1 MNLIITNNLNPP
13 VTPKRN
19 LSIIKNII
27 ETPYERVLFI
37 IQETLNSLNLSSKIQ
52 SKLFNDLQWA
62 LKIIKSRMLYSYE
75 IKEKD
80 YVAEMSRNDPD
91 FKQFVDFVRQ
101 YNEQMIEM
109 KKKNN
114 YINNELLQKPS
125 FKLKRQMNNNQKI
138 YLSNKRLDYRDIET
152 KKKIIINCMN
162 KEGNDL
168 PRNKTPKVTGKND
181 NSNEKNNN
189 HVNTGSMPLDK
200 NINFF
205 ESPLIINNK
214 KRMNNLKFSVNYNI
228 GLFNNYESYS
238 VNRFKKNSRY
248 NHINSLNLLGRI
260 NSNLSNDSNNSSI
273 NYINKANRFLNLN
286 GETKL
291 IQNHKMF
298 KKTSKSYMQKIKMS
312 ERENFEY
319 ETLNKNSSIYI
330 DHLLKIYNYDPKQI
344 TNIEF
349 NIFELKKIVG
359 QNNVLPLMGGVIL
372 ETFGL
377 KNDKIIK
384 VNKLEAFLNSV
395 SSQYL
400 PTTLYHNNMHGADV
414 CQSIC
419 LYFLNS
425 KAEKIFQTTVLDLL
439 SILISSLGH
448 DLGHPGLNNNF
459 HINARTEL
467 ALTYND
473 ASCLENFHC
482 SKLFNILK
490 KDETN
495 IFEVLSVNEFKDI
508 RKRMISE
515 ILATDMFF
523 HKKIISTTQ
532 SKVPQIKPD
541 KFEFISQDKESIKA
555 EQQCLLDYF
564 IHAADL
570 GHNSKL
576 FRISIKWVELLSE
589 EFWLQGDKE
598 KSLGISVSFLCDR
611 EDTNV
616 PKGQVNFLKGFI
628 LPTFDLMT
636 SMFPGLHF
644 TVDNVLNN
652 IKEWQK
658 LADENRQRGWTP
670 KKINKED
677 EKDLNK
683 SNNKTYKLGGGFG
696 NKLSNDL
703 KNNALRKIS
712 Q

>member
-19 LSIIKNII
+19 LSLMKNII
-27 ETPYERVLFI
+27 ETPYEKVLFI
-37 IQETLNSLNLSSKIQ
+37 LEETLNSLNLSSKIQ

-80 YVAEMSRNDPD
+80 YIEEMSKNDPD
-91 FKQFVDFVRQ
+91 LKQFVDFVRL

-125 FKLKRQMNNNQKI
+125 FKLKRQTKTNQNL
-138 YLSNKRLDYRDIET
+138 YLSNKRLDYRDIEA
-152 KKKIIINCMN
+152 KKKIVINCVN
-162 KEGNDL
+162 KDINSF
-168 PRNKTPKVTGKND
+168 PRNKTPKVLIKNGGISEK
-181 NSNEKNNN
+181 NSNHKHNSIKPFEKNYN
-189 HVNTGSMPLDK
+189 L
-200 NINFF
+200 F
-205 ESPLIINNK
+205 ESPIIINNK
-214 KRMNNLKFSVNYNI
+214 TKVNI
-228 GLFNNYESYS
+228 GLFSNYENNSI
-238 VNRFKKNSRY
+238 NKFNKNSRY
-248 NHINSLNLLGRI
+248 SVINSLNLLGHI
-260 NSNLSNDSNNSSI
+260 SSSISNDLHNSSI
-273 NYINKANRFLNLN
+273 NNSIKRANKFLNIN
-286 GETKL
+286 NETKL
-291 IQNHKMF
+291 IQNYKMF
-298 KKTSKSYMQKIKMS
+298 KKPSKSFMQHKKIN
-312 ERENFEY
+312 ERESFGY
-319 ETLNKNSSIYI
+319 ETLNRNSSIYI
-330 DHLLKIYNYDPKQI
+330 DHLLKINNYELKQI
-344 TNIEF
+344 LDKEF
-349 NIFELKKIVG
+349 DIFELKQIVG
-359 QNNVLPLMGGVIL
+359 QNNVLPVMGGVIL
-372 ETFGL
+372 EAFGL
-377 KNDKIIK
+377 KNEKIIN

-414 CQSIC
+414 CQSVC

-425 KAEKIFQTTVLDLL
+425 NAEKILQTTVLDLL
-439 SILISSLGH
+439 SILIASLGH

-459 HINARTEL
+459 HINARTDL

-473 ASCLENFHC
+473 SSCLENFHC

-495 IFEVLSVNEFKDI
+495 IFEVLSVDEFKDI

-523 HKKIISTTQ
+523 HKKIIETTK
-532 SKVPQIKPD
+532 SKAHQIKQD
-541 KFEFISQDKESIKA
+541 KFEFINNDKDSIKA
-555 EQQCLLDYF
+555 EQQSFLDYF

-576 FRISIKWVELLSE
+576 FKISIKWVELLSE

-611 EDTNV
+611 LNTNV
-616 PKGQVNFLKGFI
+616 PKGQVNFLTAFI
-628 LPTFDLMT
+628 LPTFGLMT
-636 SMFPGLHF
+636 SMFPGLSF
-644 TVDNVLNN
+644 TQKNVENN

-670 KKINKED
+670 KKVNKEE
-677 EKDLNK
+677 EKDIG
-683 SNNKTYKLGGGFG
+683 NNSKKAYKLGGGF
-696 NKLSNDL
+696 NMKTMENTIRKLSD
-703 KNNALRKIS
+703 
-712 Q
+712 

>member
-19 LSIIKNII
+19 LSLMKNII
-27 ETPYERVLFI
+27 ETPYEKVLFI
-37 IQETLNSLNLSSKIQ
+37 LEETLNSLNLSSKIQ

-80 YVAEMSRNDPD
+80 YIEEMSKNDPD
-91 FKQFVDFVRQ
+91 LKQFVDFVRQ

-125 FKLKRQMNNNQKI
+125 FKLKRQTKTNQNL
-138 YLSNKRLDYRDIET
+138 YLSNKRLDYRDIEA
-152 KKKIIINCMN
+152 KKKIVINCVN
-162 KEGNDL
+162 KDINSF
-168 PRNKTPKVTGKND
+168 PRNKTPKVLIKNGGISEK
-181 NSNEKNNN
+181 NSNHKHNSIKPFEKNYN
-189 HVNTGSMPLDK
+189 L
-200 NINFF
+200 F
-205 ESPLIINNK
+205 ESPIIINNK
-214 KRMNNLKFSVNYNI
+214 TKVNI
-228 GLFNNYESYS
+228 GLFSNYENNSI
-238 VNRFKKNSRY
+238 NKFNKNSRY
-248 NHINSLNLLGRI
+248 SVINSLNLLGHI
-260 NSNLSNDSNNSSI
+260 SSSISNDLHNSSI
-273 NYINKANRFLNLN
+273 NNSIKRANKFLNLN
-286 GETKL
+286 NETKL
-291 IQNHKMF
+291 IQNYKMF
-298 KKTSKSYMQKIKMS
+298 KKPSKSFMQHKKIN
-312 ERENFEY
+312 ERESFGY
-319 ETLNKNSSIYI
+319 ETLNRNSSIYI
-330 DHLLKIYNYDPKQI
+330 DHLLKINNYDLKQI
-344 TNIEF
+344 LDKEF
-349 NIFELKKIVG
+349 DIFELKQIVG
-359 QNNVLPLMGGVIL
+359 QNNVLPVMGGVIL
-372 ETFGL
+372 EAFGL
-377 KNDKIIK
+377 KNEKIIN

-414 CQSIC
+414 CQSVC

-425 KAEKIFQTTVLDLL
+425 NAEKILQTTVLDLL
-439 SILISSLGH
+439 SILIASLGH

-459 HINARTEL
+459 HINARTDL

-473 ASCLENFHC
+473 SSCLENFHC

-495 IFEVLSVNEFKDI
+495 IFEVLSVDEFKDI

-523 HKKIISTTQ
+523 HKKIIETTK
-532 SKVPQIKPD
+532 SKAHQIKQD
-541 KFEFISQDKESIKA
+541 KFEFINNDKDSIKA
-555 EQQCLLDYF
+555 EQQSFLDYF

-576 FRISIKWVELLSE
+576 FKISIKWVELLSE

-611 EDTNV
+611 LNTNV
-616 PKGQVNFLKGFI
+616 PKGQVNFLTAFI
-628 LPTFDLMT
+628 LPTFSLMT
-636 SMFPGLHF
+636 SMFPGLSF
-644 TVDNVLNN
+644 TQKNVENN

-670 KKINKED
+670 KKVNKEE
-677 EKDLNK
+677 EKDIG
-683 SNNKTYKLGGGFG
+683 NNSKKAYKLGGGF
-696 NKLSNDL
+696 NIKTMETSIRKLSD
-703 KNNALRKIS
+703 
-712 Q
+712 

>member
-19 LSIIKNII
+19 LSLMKNII
-27 ETPYERVLFI
+27 ETPYEKVLFI
-37 IQETLNSLNLSSKIQ
+37 LEETLNSLNLSSKIQ

-80 YVAEMSRNDPD
+80 YIEEMSKNDPD
-91 FKQFVDFVRQ
+91 LKQFVDFVRL

-125 FKLKRQMNNNQKI
+125 FKLKRQTKTNQNL
-138 YLSNKRLDYRDIET
+138 YLSNKRLDYRDIEA
-152 KKKIIINCMN
+152 KKKIVINCVN
-162 KEGNDL
+162 KDINSF
-168 PRNKTPKVTGKND
+168 PRNKTPKVLINNGGISEK
-181 NSNEKNNN
+181 NSNHKHNSIKPFEKNYN
-189 HVNTGSMPLDK
+189 L
-200 NINFF
+200 F
-205 ESPLIINNK
+205 ESPIIINNK
-214 KRMNNLKFSVNYNI
+214 TKVNI
-228 GLFNNYESYS
+228 GLFSNYENNSI
-238 VNRFKKNSRY
+238 NKFNKNSRY
-248 NHINSLNLLGRI
+248 SVINSLNLLGHI
-260 NSNLSNDSNNSSI
+260 SSSISNDLHNSSI
-273 NYINKANRFLNLN
+273 NNSIKRANKFLNLN
-286 GETKL
+286 NETKL
-291 IQNHKMF
+291 IQNYKMF
-298 KKTSKSYMQKIKMS
+298 KKPSKSFMQHKKIN
-312 ERENFEY
+312 ERESFGY
-319 ETLNKNSSIYI
+319 ETLNRNSSIYI
-330 DHLLKIYNYDPKQI
+330 DHLLKINNYDLKQI
-344 TNIEF
+344 LDKEF
-349 NIFELKKIVG
+349 DIFELKQIVG
-359 QNNVLPLMGGVIL
+359 QNNVLPVMGGVIL
-372 ETFGL
+372 EAFGL
-377 KNDKIIK
+377 KNEKIIN

-414 CQSIC
+414 CQSVC

-425 KAEKIFQTTVLDLL
+425 NAEKILQTTVLDLL
-439 SILISSLGH
+439 SILIASLGH

-459 HINARTEL
+459 HINARTDL

-473 ASCLENFHC
+473 SSCLENFHC

-495 IFEVLSVNEFKDI
+495 IFEVLSVEEFKDI

-523 HKKIISTTQ
+523 HKKIIETTK
-532 SKVPQIKPD
+532 SKAHQIKQD
-541 KFEFISQDKESIKA
+541 KFEFINNDKDSIKA
-555 EQQCLLDYF
+555 EQQSFLDYF

-576 FRISIKWVELLSE
+576 FKISIKWVELLSK

-611 EDTNV
+611 LNTNV
-616 PKGQVNFLKGFI
+616 PKGQVNFLTAFI
-628 LPTFDLMT
+628 LPTFGLMT
-636 SMFPGLHF
+636 SMFPGLSF
-644 TVDNVLNN
+644 TQKNVENN

-670 KKINKED
+670 KKVNKEE
-677 EKDLNK
+677 EKDIG
-683 SNNKTYKLGGGFG
+683 NNSKKAYKLGGGF
-696 NKLSNDL
+696 NIKTMENSIRKLSD
-703 KNNALRKIS
+703 
-712 Q
+712 

>member
-1 MNLIITNNLNPP
+1 
-13 VTPKRN
+13 
-19 LSIIKNII
+19 
-27 ETPYERVLFI
+27 
-37 IQETLNSLNLSSKIQ
+37 
-52 SKLFNDLQWA
+52 
-62 LKIIKSRMLYSYE
+62 
-75 IKEKD
+75 
-80 YVAEMSRNDPD
+80 
-91 FKQFVDFVRQ
+91 
-101 YNEQMIEM
+101 
-109 KKKNN
+109 
-114 YINNELLQKPS
+114 
-125 FKLKRQMNNNQKI
+125 
-138 YLSNKRLDYRDIET
+138 
-152 KKKIIINCMN
+152 
-162 KEGNDL
+162 
-168 PRNKTPKVTGKND
+168 
-181 NSNEKNNN
+181 
-189 HVNTGSMPLDK
+189 
-200 NINFF
+200 
-205 ESPLIINNK
+205 
-214 KRMNNLKFSVNYNI
+214 
-228 GLFNNYESYS
+228 
-238 VNRFKKNSRY
+238 
-248 NHINSLNLLGRI
+248 
-260 NSNLSNDSNNSSI
+260 
-273 NYINKANRFLNLN
+273 
-286 GETKL
+286 
-291 IQNHKMF
+291 MF

-425 KAEKIFQTTVLDLL
+425 NAEKIFQTTVLDLL

-696 NKLSNDL
+696 NKLPNDL

>member
-1 MNLIITNNLNPP
+1 MNIIITNNLKPP

-27 ETPYERVLFI
+27 ETPYEKVLFI
-37 IQETLNSLNLSSKIQ
+37 LEETLNSLNLSSKIQ
-52 SKLFNDLQWA
+52 SRLFNDLQWA

-80 YVAEMSRNDPD
+80 YVAEMSKNDPD

-125 FKLKRQMNNNQKI
+125 FKLKRQTKTNQNL
-138 YLSNKRLDYRDIET
+138 YLSNKRLDYRDIEA
-152 KKKIIINCMN
+152 KKKIVINCMN
-162 KEGNDL
+162 KETNTF
-168 PRNKTPKVTGKND
+168 PRNMTPKVLIKNNENFEK
-181 NSNEKNNN
+181 NSNHKNN
-189 HVNTGSMPLDK
+189 SIKPLIK
-200 NINFF
+200 NFNFF
-205 ESPLIINNK
+205 DSPLVINNK
-214 KRMNNLKFSVNYNI
+214 RKVSI
-228 GLFNNYESYS
+228 GLFSNYENNGI
-238 VNRFKKNSRY
+238 NRFNKNSRY
-248 NHINSLNLLGRI
+248 NMINSLNLLGRI
-260 NSNLSNDSNNSSI
+260 NSNLSNDINNSSI
-273 NYINKANRFLNLN
+273 NNSVKKASKFLNLN
-286 GETKL
+286 NETKL
-291 IQNHKMF
+291 IQNYKMF
-298 KKTSKSYMQKIKMS
+298 KKPSKSFMNHKKTN
-312 ERENFEY
+312 ERESFEY
-319 ETLNKNSSIYI
+319 KTLNKNSSIYI
-330 DHLLKIYNYDPKQI
+330 DHLLKINNYDPKQI
-344 TNIEF
+344 IDKEF
-349 NIFELKKIVG
+349 NIFELKEIVG
-359 QNNVLPLMGGVIL
+359 QNNVLPVMGGVIL

-384 VNKLEAFLNSV
+384 VNKLESFLNSV

-414 CQSIC
+414 CQSVC

-425 KAEKIFQTTVLDLL
+425 NAEKLLQTTVLDLL
-439 SILISSLGH
+439 SILIASLGH

-473 ASCLENFHC
+473 SSCLENFHC

-490 KDETN
+490 KDENN

-523 HKKIISTTQ
+523 HKKILETTQ
-532 SKVPQIKPD
+532 SKSHQIKQD
-541 KFEFISQDKESIKA
+541 KFEFINDDKESIKS
-555 EQQCLLDYF
+555 EQQSFLDYF

-576 FRISIKWVELLSE
+576 FRISIRWVELLSE

-611 EDTNV
+611 LNTNV
-616 PKGQVNFLKGFI
+616 PKGQVNFLKAFI
-628 LPTFDLMT
+628 MPTFSLMT
-636 SMFPGLHF
+636 SMFPGLNF
-644 TVDNVLNN
+644 TQINVENN

-670 KKINKED
+670 KKENRED
-677 EKDLNK
+677 EKNIYKNK
-683 SNNKTYKLGGGFG
+683 YKTYKLGGDF
-696 NKLSNDL
+696 NFKSMENTI
-703 KNNALRKIS
+703 RKMS
-712 Q
+712 E